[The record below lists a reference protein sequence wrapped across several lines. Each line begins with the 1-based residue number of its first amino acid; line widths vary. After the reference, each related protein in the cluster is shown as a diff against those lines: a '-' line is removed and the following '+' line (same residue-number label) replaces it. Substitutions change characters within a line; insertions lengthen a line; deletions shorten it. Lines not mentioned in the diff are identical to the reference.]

1 MTTIYKV
8 HIGGN
13 CWRRF
18 PTLAAASAFCGEIFK
33 RTGLILTIVQEAA

>member
-1 MTTIYKV
+1 MTTYKV

-18 PTLAAASAFCGEIFK
+18 PTLAEASAFCGAVFA
-33 RTGLILTIVQEAA
+33 RTGLILTIVQEGA

>member
-1 MTTIYKV
+1 MTIYKV

-13 CWRRF
+13 RWRWF
-18 PTLAAASAFCGEIFK
+18 PTLAEASAFCGAVFK